1 MTGRS
6 RTLRRVDRDGARG
19 VSTVVDDLTATT
31 FWVNGRLVPDAEAT
45 TSARDHG
52 FVVGDGVFEAVK
64 VDRGRLFA
72 LTRHLERMGRSAAG
86 IGLRGFDPEVVRRAA
101 HEVLEA
107 NAAVL
112 TGAYD
117 LLRITF
123 TAGPGLLGSG
133 RVDSPPTLVLGV
145 TPGHDPDPETAVVTV
160 PYRRNDVGAL
170 TGLKTTSYGEN
181 VLALAQAHAAGASE
195 AVFAN
200 TRGMLCEGTGTNV
213 FVVRDGELL
222 TPPLSSGCLAGVTR
236 ALVLEWYGGRE
247 ADLPYDALTTAD
259 EVFLTS
265 SGRDVQPVVAVDGA
279 PVADGAPGPVTRA
292 AAEAFA
298 AGQRRHRD
306 P

>member
-1 MTGRS
+1 MVQDVT
-6 RTLRRVDRDGARG
+6 
-19 VSTVVDDLTATT
+19 STV
-31 FWVNGRLVPDAEAT
+31 FWVNGRLVPEAEAT

-64 VDRGRLFA
+64 VDRGRIFA
-72 LTRHLERMGRSAAG
+72 LTRHLERMARSAAG
-86 IGLRGFDPEVVRRAA
+86 IGLPGLDVERVRRAA
-101 HEVLEA
+101 HEVVEA
-107 NAAVL
+107 NAPLL
-112 TGAYD
+112 TSAFD

-123 TAGPGLLGSG
+123 TGGPGLLGSG
-133 RVDSPPTLVLGV
+133 RVDGPPTLVLGV
-145 TPGHDPDPETAVVTV
+145 TPGHDPDPETAVITV

-200 TRGMLCEGTGTNV
+200 TRGQLCEGTGTNV
-213 FVVRDGELL
+213 FVVRGGELL

-236 ALVLEWYGGRE
+236 ALVLEWHGGRE
-247 ADLPYDALTTAD
+247 ADLPYDALRTAD

-265 SGRDVQPVVAVDGA
+265 TGRDVQPVVAVDGA
-279 PVADGAPGPVTRA
+279 PVGDGAPGPVTREA
-292 AAEAFA
+292 ARVFAER
-298 AGQRRHRD
+298 QRQHVD

>member
-1 MTGRS
+1 MKDVT
-6 RTLRRVDRDGARG
+6 
-19 VSTVVDDLTATT
+19 STQ
-31 FWVNGRLVPDAEAT
+31 FWVNGSLVPEARAT

-64 VDRGRLFA
+64 IDHGQIFA
-72 LTRHLERMGRSAAG
+72 LSRHLERMARSAAG
-86 IGLRGFDPEVVRRAA
+86 IGLTGFDVETVRRAA
-101 HEVLEA
+101 HEVVDA
-107 NAAVL
+107 NRDLL
-112 TGAYD
+112 TSAFD

-123 TAGPGLLGSG
+123 TGGPGLLGSG
-133 RVDSPPTLVLGV
+133 RVDGPPTLVLGV
-145 TPGHDPDPETAVVTV
+145 TPGHDPEPATSVITV

-200 TRGMLCEGTGTNV
+200 TRGQLCEGTGTNV

-247 ADLPYDALTTAD
+247 VDLPYDALTTSD

-265 SGRDVQPVVAVDGA
+265 TGRDVQPVVAVDGV
-279 PVADGAPGPVTRA
+279 PVGGGAPGPVTRA
-292 AAEAFA
+292 AAAVFA
-298 AGQRRHRD
+298 ERQRERTD

>member
-1 MTGRS
+1 MVQDVT
-6 RTLRRVDRDGARG
+6 
-19 VSTVVDDLTATT
+19 STV
-31 FWVNGRLVPDAEAT
+31 FWVNGRLVPEAEAT

-64 VDRGRLFA
+64 VDRGRIFA
-72 LTRHLERMGRSAAG
+72 LTRHLERMARSAAG
-86 IGLRGFDPEVVRRAA
+86 IGLPGFDVERVRRAA
-101 HEVLEA
+101 HEVVEA
-107 NAAVL
+107 NAPLL
-112 TGAYD
+112 TSAFD

-123 TAGPGLLGSG
+123 TGGPGLLGSG
-133 RVDSPPTLVLGV
+133 RVDGPPTLVLGV
-145 TPGHDPDPETAVVTV
+145 TPGHDPDPETAVITV

-200 TRGMLCEGTGTNV
+200 TRGQLCEGTGTNV
-213 FVVRDGELL
+213 FVVRGGELL

-236 ALVLEWYGGRE
+236 ALVLEWHGGRE
-247 ADLPYDALTTAD
+247 ADLPYDALRTAD

-265 SGRDVQPVVAVDGA
+265 TGRDVQPVVAVDGV
-279 PVADGAPGPVTRA
+279 PVGDGAPGPVTREA
-292 AAEAFA
+292 ARVFAER
-298 AGQRRHRD
+298 QREHVD

>member
-1 MTGRS
+1 VEIDVS
-6 RTLRRVDRDGARG
+6 
-19 VSTVVDDLTATT
+19 STV
-31 FWVNGRLVPDAEAT
+31 FWVNGTLVPAAEAT

-64 VDRGRLFA
+64 VDHGRIFA
-72 LTRHLERMGRSAAG
+72 LTRHLRRMERSAAG
-86 IGLRGFDPEVVRRAA
+86 IGLTGFDLETVRRAA
-101 HEVLEA
+101 HEVVEA
-107 NAAVL
+107 NADLL
-112 TGAYD
+112 TSGFD

-123 TAGPGLLGSG
+123 TGGPGLLGSG
-133 RVDSPPTLVLGV
+133 RVADAAPTLVLGV
-145 TPGHDPDPETAVVTV
+145 TPGHDPDPQTSIITV

-200 TRGMLCEGTGTNV
+200 TRGLLCEGTGTNV

-222 TPPLSSGCLAGVTR
+222 TPPLISGCLAGVTR
-236 ALVLEWYGGRE
+236 ALVLEWFGGRE
-247 ADLPYDALTTAD
+247 TDLPYDALTTSD

-265 SGRDVQPVVAVDGA
+265 TGRDVQPVVAVDGR
-279 PVADGAPGPVTRA
+279 PVGGGMVGPVTREVA
-292 AAEAFA
+292 RVFDAQ
-298 AGQRRHRD
+298 QREQLD

>member
-1 MTGRS
+1 MEDVT
-6 RTLRRVDRDGARG
+6 
-19 VSTVVDDLTATT
+19 STV
-31 FWVNGRLVPDAEAT
+31 FWVNGRLVPEAEAT

-64 VDRGRLFA
+64 IDHGALFA
-72 LTRHLERMGRSAAG
+72 LSRHLERMTRSAAG
-86 IGLRGFDPEVVRRAA
+86 IGLTGFDAATVRRAA
-101 HEVLEA
+101 HEVVEA
-107 NAAVL
+107 NRALL
-112 TGAYD
+112 TGPYD

-123 TAGPGLLGSG
+123 TGGPGLLGSG
-133 RVDSPPTLVLGV
+133 RVDGPPTLVLGV
-145 TPGHDPDPETAVVTV
+145 TPGHEPDPATGVVTV

-200 TRGMLCEGTGTNV
+200 TRGQLCEGTGTNV
-213 FVVRDGELL
+213 FVVQDGELL

-236 ALVLEWYGGRE
+236 ALVLEWSGARE
-247 ADLPYDALTTAD
+247 TDLPYDALTTAD

-265 SGRDVQPVVAVDGA
+265 TLRDVQPVVAVDGRPA
-279 PVADGAPGPVTRA
+279 GGGEPGPVTRA
-292 AAEAFA
+292 VAATFA
-298 AGQRRHRD
+298 ERQRERTD

>member
-1 MTGRS
+1 V
-6 RTLRRVDRDGARG
+6 VD
-19 VSTVVDDLTATT
+19 VTSTV
-31 FWVNGRLVPDAEAT
+31 FWVNGRLVPEAEAT

-64 VDRGRLFA
+64 VDHGTLFA
-72 LTRHLERMGRSAAG
+72 LTRHLERMARSAAG
-86 IGLRGFDPEVVRRAA
+86 IGLAGFDPATVRRAA
-101 HEVLEA
+101 HEVVDA
-107 NAAVL
+107 NRDLL
-112 TGAYD
+112 TGAFD

-123 TAGPGLLGSG
+123 TGGPGLLGSG
-133 RVDSPPTLVLGV
+133 RVDGPPTLVLGV
-145 TPGHDPDPETAVVTV
+145 TPGHAPDPRTAVVTV
-160 PYRRNDVGAL
+160 PYRRNDLGAL

-200 TRGMLCEGTGTNV
+200 TRGQLCEGTGTNV

-236 ALVLEWYGGRE
+236 ALVLEWFGGRE

-265 SGRDVQPVVAVDGA
+265 TLRDVQPVVAVDGR
-279 PVADGAPGPVTRA
+279 VAGGGVPGPVTQA
-292 AAEAFA
+292 AAAAFA
-298 AGQRRHRD
+298 AGQRDRTD

>member
-1 MTGRS
+1 MADVT
-6 RTLRRVDRDGARG
+6 
-19 VSTVVDDLTATT
+19 STV
-31 FWVNGRLVPDAEAT
+31 FWVNGRLVPEAEAT

-64 VDRGRLFA
+64 IDHGELFA
-72 LTRHLERMGRSAAG
+72 LTRHLERMARSAAG
-86 IGLRGFDPEVVRRAA
+86 IGLTGFDVDAVRRAA
-101 HEVLEA
+101 QEVVAA
-107 NAAVL
+107 NADVL
-112 TGAYD
+112 TSAYD

-123 TAGPGLLGSG
+123 TGGPGLLGSG
-133 RVDSPPTLVLGV
+133 RVDGPPTLVLGV
-145 TPGHDPDPETAVVTV
+145 TPGHDPEPGTGVITV

-200 TRGMLCEGTGTNV
+200 TRGQLCEGTGTNV

-236 ALVLEWYGGRE
+236 ALVLEWCGGRE
-247 ADLPYDALTTAD
+247 AELPYDALTTSD

-265 SGRDVQPVVAVDGA
+265 TARDVQPVVAVDGT
-279 PVADGAPGPVTRA
+279 PVGGGAPGPVTREA
-292 AAEAFA
+292 ARVFA
-298 AGQRRHRD
+298 ARQRERRD

>member
-1 MTGRS
+1 M
-6 RTLRRVDRDGARG
+6 A
-19 VSTVVDDLTATT
+19 DDTATV
-31 FWVNGRLVPDAEAT
+31 FWVNGRLVPDGQAT

-64 VDRGRLFA
+64 IDRGTPFA
-72 LTRHLERMGRSAAG
+72 LTRHLTRMARSAAG
-86 IGLRGFDPEVVRRAA
+86 IGLTGFDVDTVRRAA
-101 HEVLEA
+101 HEVVEA
-107 NAAVL
+107 NREVL

-133 RVDSPPTLVLGV
+133 RVGGPPTLVLGV
-145 TPGHDPDPETAVVTV
+145 TPGHDPDPETAVITV

-200 TRGMLCEGTGTNV
+200 TREQLCEGTGTNV
-213 FVVRDGELL
+213 FVVRGGELL
-222 TPPLSSGCLAGVTR
+222 TPPLASGCLAGVTR

-247 ADLPYDALTTAD
+247 ADLPFDALTTSD

-265 SGRDVQPVVAVDGA
+265 TARDVQAVVAVDGR
-279 PVADGAPGPVTRA
+279 PVGTGRAGPVTLA
-292 AAEAFA
+292 AARAFA
-298 AGQRRHRD
+298 EQQRERTD

>member
-1 MTGRS
+1 MDVT
-6 RTLRRVDRDGARG
+6 
-19 VSTVVDDLTATT
+19 STV
-31 FWVNGRLVPDAEAT
+31 FWVNGTLVPEAEAT

-64 VDRGRLFA
+64 VDHGRIFA
-72 LTRHLERMGRSAAG
+72 LTRHVDRMARSAAG
-86 IGLRGFDPEVVRRAA
+86 IGLRGFDPETVRRAA
-101 HEVLEA
+101 HEVVDA
-107 NAAVL
+107 NRELL
-112 TGAYD
+112 TSGFD
-117 LLRITF
+117 VLRITF
-123 TAGPGLLGSG
+123 TGGPGLLGSG
-133 RVDSPPTLVLGV
+133 RVDGPPTLVLGL
-145 TPGHDPDPETAVVTV
+145 TPGHDPDPQTSVITV

-200 TRGMLCEGTGTNV
+200 TRGLLCEGTGTNV

-236 ALVLEWYGGRE
+236 ALVLDWSGGRE
-247 ADLPYDALTTAD
+247 VDLPYDALTTSD

-265 SGRDVQPVVAVDGA
+265 TARDVQPVVAVDG
-279 PVADGAPGPVTRA
+279 VVLGAGTPGPVTREVA
-292 AAEAFA
+292 RVFAER
-298 AGQRRHRD
+298 QREHDD

>member
-1 MTGRS
+1 
-6 RTLRRVDRDGARG
+6 VA
-19 VSTVVDDLTATT
+19 DDTATV
-31 FWVNGRLVPDAEAT
+31 FWVNGRLVPDGQAT

-64 VDRGRLFA
+64 IDRGTLFA
-72 LTRHLERMGRSAAG
+72 LTRHLARMARSAAG
-86 IGLRGFDPEVVRRAA
+86 IGLTGFDVDTVRRAA
-101 HEVLEA
+101 HEVVEA
-107 NAAVL
+107 NREVL

-133 RVDSPPTLVLGV
+133 RVGGPPTLVLGV
-145 TPGHDPDPETAVVTV
+145 TPGHDPDPETAVITV

-200 TRGMLCEGTGTNV
+200 TRGQLCEGTGTNV

-222 TPPLSSGCLAGVTR
+222 TPPLASGCLAGVTR

-247 ADLPYDALTTAD
+247 ADLPFDALTTSD

-265 SGRDVQPVVAVDGA
+265 TARDVQAVVAVDGR
-279 PVADGAPGPVTRA
+279 PVGTGRAGPVTLA
-292 AAEAFA
+292 AARAFA
-298 AGQRRHRD
+298 EHQLERTD

>member
-1 MTGRS
+1 
-6 RTLRRVDRDGARG
+6 VA
-19 VSTVVDDLTATT
+19 DDTATV
-31 FWVNGRLVPDAEAT
+31 FWVNGRLVPDGQAT

-64 VDRGRLFA
+64 IDRGTPFA
-72 LTRHLERMGRSAAG
+72 LTRHLARMARSAAG
-86 IGLRGFDPEVVRRAA
+86 IGLTGFDVDTVRRAA
-101 HEVLEA
+101 HEVVEA
-107 NAAVL
+107 NREVL
-112 TGAYD
+112 TGTYD

-133 RVDSPPTLVLGV
+133 RVGGPPTLVLGV
-145 TPGHDPDPETAVVTV
+145 TPGHEPDPETAVITV

-200 TRGMLCEGTGTNV
+200 TREQLCEGTGTNV

-222 TPPLSSGCLAGVTR
+222 TPPLASGCLAGVTR

-247 ADLPYDALTTAD
+247 ADLPFDALTTSD

-265 SGRDVQPVVAVDGA
+265 TARDVQAVVAVDGR
-279 PVADGAPGPVTRA
+279 PVGTGRAGPVTLA
-292 AAEAFA
+292 AARAFA
-298 AGQRRHRD
+298 ERQRERTD

>member
-1 MTGRS
+1 VKDVT
-6 RTLRRVDRDGARG
+6 
-19 VSTVVDDLTATT
+19 STR
-31 FWVNGRLVPDAEAT
+31 FWVNGSLVPEARAT

-64 VDRGRLFA
+64 IDHGEIFA
-72 LTRHLERMGRSAAG
+72 LSRHLERMARSAAG
-86 IGLRGFDPEVVRRAA
+86 IGLTGFDVETVRRAA
-101 HEVLEA
+101 HEVVEA
-107 NAAVL
+107 NSELL
-112 TGAYD
+112 TSAFD

-123 TAGPGLLGSG
+123 TGGPGLLGSG
-133 RVDSPPTLVLGV
+133 RVDGPPTLVLGV
-145 TPGHDPDPETAVVTV
+145 TPGHDPDPVTSVITV

-200 TRGMLCEGTGTNV
+200 TREQLCEGTGTNV

-222 TPPLSSGCLAGVTR
+222 TPPLSSGCLAGITR

-247 ADLPYDALTTAD
+247 ADLPYDALTTSD

-265 SGRDVQPVVAVDGA
+265 TGRDVQPVVAVDGVPA
-279 PVADGAPGPVTRA
+279 GGGVAGPVTLA
-292 AAEAFA
+292 AAAVFA
-298 AGQRRHRD
+298 ERQRERTD

>member
-1 MTGRS
+1 VT
-6 RTLRRVDRDGARG
+6 
-19 VSTVVDDLTATT
+19 DDTATV

-64 VDRGRLFA
+64 IDRGHPFA
-72 LTRHLERMGRSAAG
+72 LTRHLTRMARSAAG
-86 IGLRGFDPEVVRRAA
+86 IGLTGFDVETVRRAV
-101 HEVLEA
+101 HEVVEA
-107 NAAVL
+107 NREVL

-133 RVDSPPTLVLGV
+133 RVGGAPTLVLGV
-145 TPGHDPDPETAVVTV
+145 TPGHDPEPETAVITV

-200 TRGMLCEGTGTNV
+200 TRGQLCEGTGTNV

-222 TPPLSSGCLAGVTR
+222 TPPLASGCLAGVTR

-247 ADLPYDALTTAD
+247 VDLPADALTTSD

-265 SGRDVQPVVAVDGA
+265 TARDVQAVVAVDGR
-279 PVADGAPGPVTRA
+279 PVGTGRAGPVTLA
-292 AAEAFA
+292 AARAFA
-298 AGQRRHRD
+298 EQQRERTD

>member
-1 MTGRS
+1 MDVT
-6 RTLRRVDRDGARG
+6 
-19 VSTVVDDLTATT
+19 STV
-31 FWVNGRLVPDAEAT
+31 FWVNGRLVPEAEAT

-64 VDRGRLFA
+64 IDRGRVFA
-72 LTRHLERMGRSAAG
+72 LTRHLARMERSAAG
-86 IGLRGFDPEVVRRAA
+86 IGLSGFDVATVRRAVG
-101 HEVLEA
+101 EVIDA
-107 NAAVL
+107 NRDVL
-112 TGAYD
+112 TSAFD

-123 TAGPGLLGSG
+123 TGGPGLLGSG
-133 RVDSPPTLVLGV
+133 RVDGEPTLVLGL
-145 TPGHDPDPETAVVTV
+145 TLGHDPDPQTSVITV

-200 TRGMLCEGTGTNV
+200 TRGQLCEGTGTNV

-222 TPPLSSGCLAGVTR
+222 TPPLSSGCLAGITR
-236 ALVLEWYGGRE
+236 ALVIDWYGARE
-247 ADLPYDALTTAD
+247 VDLPYDALTTAD

-265 SGRDVQPVVAVDGA
+265 TARDVQPVVAVDGI
-279 PVADGAPGPVTRA
+279 PVGSGTPGPLTRA
-292 AAEAFA
+292 AAQTFA
-298 AGQRRHRD
+298 DRQHDRAD

>member
-1 MTGRS
+1 MDVT
-6 RTLRRVDRDGARG
+6 
-19 VSTVVDDLTATT
+19 STV
-31 FWVNGRLVPDAEAT
+31 FWVNGTLVPEAEAT

-64 VDRGRLFA
+64 VDHGRIFA
-72 LTRHLERMGRSAAG
+72 LTRHVDRMARSAAG
-86 IGLRGFDPEVVRRAA
+86 IGLRGFDPETVRRAA
-101 HEVLEA
+101 HEVVDA
-107 NAAVL
+107 NRELL
-112 TGAYD
+112 TSGFD
-117 LLRITF
+117 VLRITF
-123 TAGPGLLGSG
+123 TGGPGLLGSG
-133 RVDSPPTLVLGV
+133 RVDGPPTLVLGL
-145 TPGHDPDPETAVVTV
+145 TPGHDPDPQTSVITV

-200 TRGMLCEGTGTNV
+200 TRGLLCEGTGTNV

-236 ALVLEWYGGRE
+236 ALVLGWSGGRE
-247 ADLPYDALTTAD
+247 VDLPYDALTTSD

-265 SGRDVQPVVAVDGA
+265 TARDVQPVVAVDG
-279 PVADGAPGPVTRA
+279 VVLGAGTPGPVTREVA
-292 AAEAFA
+292 RVFAER
-298 AGQRRHRD
+298 QREHDD

>member
-1 MTGRS
+1 M
-6 RTLRRVDRDGARG
+6 DDDA
-19 VSTVVDDLTATT
+19 STV

-64 VDRGRLFA
+64 IVHGDLFA
-72 LTRHLERMGRSAAG
+72 LTRHLARMARSAAG
-86 IGLRGFDPEVVRRAA
+86 IGLTGFDAETVRRAA
-101 HEVLEA
+101 HEVVAA
-107 NAAVL
+107 NRELL

-133 RVDSPPTLVLGV
+133 RVGGPPTLVLGV

-200 TRGMLCEGTGTNV
+200 TRGQLCEGTGTNV

-222 TPPLSSGCLAGVTR
+222 TPPLASGCLAGVTR

-247 ADLPYDALTTAD
+247 ADLPFDALTTSD

-265 SGRDVQPVVAVDGA
+265 TARDVQAVVAVDGR
-279 PVADGAPGPVTRA
+279 PVGTGRAGPVTLA
-292 AAEAFA
+292 AARAFA
-298 AGQRRHRD
+298 EQQRERTD

>member
-1 MTGRS
+1 MT
-6 RTLRRVDRDGARG
+6 
-19 VSTVVDDLTATT
+19 STV
-31 FWVNGRLVPDAEAT
+31 FWVNGTLVPEAEAT

-64 VDRGRLFA
+64 VDHGRIFA
-72 LTRHLERMGRSAAG
+72 LTRHVDRMARSAAG
-86 IGLRGFDPEVVRRAA
+86 IGLRGFDPETVRRAA
-101 HEVLEA
+101 HEVVDA
-107 NAAVL
+107 NRELL
-112 TGAYD
+112 TSGFD
-117 LLRITF
+117 VLRITF
-123 TAGPGLLGSG
+123 TGGPGLLGSG
-133 RVDSPPTLVLGV
+133 RVDGPPTLVLGL
-145 TPGHDPDPETAVVTV
+145 TPGHDPDPQTSVITV

-200 TRGMLCEGTGTNV
+200 TRGLLCEGTGTNV

-236 ALVLEWYGGRE
+236 ALVLDWSGGRE
-247 ADLPYDALTTAD
+247 VDLPYDALTTSD

-265 SGRDVQPVVAVDGA
+265 TARDVQPVVAVDG
-279 PVADGAPGPVTRA
+279 VVLGAGTPGPVTREVA
-292 AAEAFA
+292 RVFAER
-298 AGQRRHRD
+298 QREHDD